1 VEEVYVVVQTTANPP
16 RGLIIAV
23 CASKER
29 AEQYVTKEGAGARNL
44 LVRVEPVLNRR
55 LAGQRPRRPRAA

>member
-44 LVRVEPVLNRR
+44 LVRVEPVLN
-55 LAGQRPRRPRAA
+55 